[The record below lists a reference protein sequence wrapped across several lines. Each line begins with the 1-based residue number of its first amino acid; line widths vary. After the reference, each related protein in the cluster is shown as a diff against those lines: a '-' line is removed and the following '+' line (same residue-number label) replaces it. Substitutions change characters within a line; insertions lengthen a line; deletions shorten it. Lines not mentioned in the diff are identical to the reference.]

1 MVIMCN
7 MTVIIC
13 TSCQTRNICIVASP
27 WSRRLPL
34 DSLHHPGA
42 HASHPPTQEWKGP
55 GTRQYPSR
63 VSYPL
68 WPKMSGM
75 AQALRGFYS
84 NCFSNLTK
92 PKIWRNATVIAIP
105 KFNKPTDDPE
115 NYRPISLLCVPFK
128 LLERLLLARLE
139 PIIDP
144 HLPDEQAGFRRG
156 RSTVHQI
163 FNLTHD
169 IEEPSKTATRQAWS
183 WWTSQLNMTRYG
195 TRALPWSYPWPSPC
209 AVHLYY
215 HLQPQLY
222 TQDKRR
228 TGRPI
233 ASTQKWGPPG
243 SVLAPTLFNMYLSDL
258 PSTSSSKYAYA
269 DDLALPY
276 FDINWT
282 TVKLDGSTLPYNSTP
297 IFLRVKLDRQLTFK

>member
-1 MVIMCN
+1 MCN

-34 DSLHHPGA
+34 DSLHQPGA
-42 HASHPPTQEWKGP
+42 NASYPPNQEWKGP
-55 GTRQYPSR
+55 GTRQHPSR

-92 PKIWRNATVIAIP
+92 PKIWRKATVIAIP
-105 KFNKPTDDPE
+105 KFNTPTDDSK
-115 NYRPISLLCVPFK
+115 NCRPISLLCVPFK

-144 HLPDEQAGFRRG
+144 HLPDEQVGFRRG

-163 FNLTHD
+163 VNLTGD
-169 IEEPSKTATRQAWS
+169 IEEAFENGHKAGVILVDLTAE
-183 WWTSQLNMTRYG
+183 ND
-195 TRALPWSYPWPSPC
+195 RALPWSYPWPSPC

-215 HLQPQLY
+215 HLHPQLY

-228 TGRPI
+228 TGRPL
-233 ASTQKWGPPG
+233 ASTKKMGSPG
-243 SVLAPTLFNMYLSDL
+243 LSLGSDTIQHLPQRSPFYLVIQVRICIRPCTPVL
-258 PSTSSSKYAYA
+258 
-269 DDLALPY
+269 
-276 FDINWT
+276 
-282 TVKLDGSTLPYNSTP
+282 
-297 IFLRVKLDRQLTFK
+297 R

>member
-13 TSCQTRNICIVASP
+13 TSCQTRNICLVASP

-42 HASHPPTQEWKGP
+42 HASYRPNQEWKGP
-55 GTRQYPSR
+55 GTRQHPSR

-68 WPKMSGM
+68 WPKVSGM

-92 PKIWRNATVIAIP
+92 LKPIP
-105 KFNKPTDDPE
+105 KFNKPTDDPK

-144 HLPDEQAGFRRG
+144 HLPDERAGFRRG

-163 FNLTHD
+163 VNLILLTLRK
-169 IEEPSKTATRQAWS
+169 PSKR
-183 WWTSQLNMTRYG
+183 
-195 TRALPWSYPWPSPC
+195 
-209 AVHLYY
+209 
-215 HLQPQLY
+215 PQG
-222 TQDKRR
+222 RR
-228 TGRPI
+228 DLG
-233 ASTQKWGPPG
+233 GPH
-243 SVLAPTLFNMYLSDL
+243 S
-258 PSTSSSKYAYA
+258 
-269 DDLALPY
+269 
-276 FDINWT
+276 
-282 TVKLDGSTLPYNSTP
+282 
-297 IFLRVKLDRQLTFK
+297 